1 MIEYSKTRQDLID
14 KTNQAI
20 AELVYQ
26 KSDLQK
32 AYNYYN
38 GKRDPEQYKYLEENY
53 GIGSPTKVEFVPL
66 IRKHIDALVG
76 EFLGTPIIPKV
87 SCKDKDTISKI
98 TREKE
103 LEIQLHTMTFL
114 KERLHNKLLAF
125 IQSGS
130 GQALTDDTVGQELEK
145 LQEEFNKSF
154 ISSFE
159 IAAQNVI
166 EYIMQSRTTDIY
178 TKLKQLFIDILVSGY
193 SFYRVGKSSKETN
206 VIVEVLDPRNSFPD
220 RNYESPYVKDSH
232 RFVYRRYLTRTQIL
246 NRYGKNLT
254 KKEIDEI
261 LDYWET
267 NTLDSNTYFV
277 RNAAHVGIPA
287 TDGILAGIEVTPGF
301 PDGLNK
307 RWYRDLIPVYEVEWI
322 ETDKNFVMHRQS
334 TVRIGDE
341 LFIIN
346 DEDEDVIRSSDN
358 PDVCSLSVNGVYF
371 LNRSGEPYSLMKTCM
386 SLQDKYDC
394 LMYYRDVLIAN
405 SGTSGDWVDLSLLPT
420 ALGVSM
426 PERLKKFIAYKKS
439 GIAPIDTSQEGRL
452 SGGQASPNTIFSG
465 YDDTIKAQAVQ
476 AIQLAIDSIEQ
487 TASSITGV
495 FRERLNG
502 IEQRDAVTNI
512 KQGAQNSFII
522 TKQYYQQMDLIVA
535 EILIDCLNT
544 SKIVFKKGLTGTL
557 ILGDKQ
563 QRIFTALPE
572 KFTVTDYDI
581 HITTT
586 TDTLKDLEMLK
597 QTIPQMIQSQ
607 IIGPDLAIDA
617 IISKSLPD
625 LKYKF
630 EMAIK
635 KKEAENSQIQQL
647 SQQLEQM
654 KQQLDQAQKQIQEQE
669 KQIKQFDQQKMQ
681 LEQEKIKM
689 ENQVA
694 WFEAKT
700 ERDYKE
706 AMAEIEN
713 KRTEIELLQ
722 LHDGNPYNDKIREV

>member
-20 AELVYQ
+20 SELVYS
-26 KSDLQK
+26 KTDLQK

-76 EFLGTPIIPKV
+76 EFLGTPIAPKV
-87 SCKDKDTISKI
+87 SCKDESTISKI

-103 LEIQLHTMTFL
+103 LKIHLQTMTFL
-114 KERLHNKLLAF
+114 KERLQNKLLAF
-125 IQSGS
+125 INSGS
-130 GQALTDDTVGQELEK
+130 PQALTDDTVGEALEK
-145 LQEEFNKSF
+145 LKDEFSKSF

-159 IAAQNVI
+159 TAAQNVI
-166 EYIMQSRTTDIY
+166 EYIMQSRTTDVY

-193 SFYRVGKSSKETN
+193 SFYRVGKSSKGTN
-206 VIVEVLDPRNSFPD
+206 VIIEILDPRHSFPD
-220 RNYESPYVKDSH
+220 RNYESPYVKDSY
-232 RFVYRRYLTRTQIL
+232 RFVYRRYLTRSQIL
-246 NRYGKNLT
+246 NRYGKDLT
-254 KKEIDEI
+254 KAEVQDI
-261 LDYWET
+261 LDYWHST
-267 NTLDSNTYFV
+267 GVDGSSYYV
-277 RNAAHVGIPA
+277 HNAEHSGIPA
-287 TDGILAGIEVTPGF
+287 TDGILAGIEATPGL
-301 PDGLNK
+301 PDDFN
-307 RWYRDLIPVYEVEWI
+307 RRRYRDLIPVYEVEWI
-322 ETDKNFVMHRQS
+322 ETDKNFIMHRQS

-341 LFIIN
+341 LFIIR
-346 DEDEDVIRSSDN
+346 DEDEDVVRSVDN

-371 LNRSGEPYSLMKTCM
+371 LNRSSEPYSLMKTCM

-452 SGGQASPNTIFSG
+452 ASGQASPNTIFSG
-465 YDDTIKAQAVQ
+465 YDDTIKAQSIQ
-476 AIQLAIDSIEQ
+476 AIEIAIKSIED

-512 KQGAQNSFII
+512 KQGAQNSFLI

-535 EILIDCLNT
+535 EMLLDCLN
-544 SKIVFKKGLTGTL
+544 KGKVVFKKGLTGTI

-572 KFTVTDYDI
+572 HFTVTDYDI
-581 HITTT
+581 TITTT

-597 QTIPQMIQSQ
+597 QTIPQMVQSQ
-607 IIGPDLAIDA
+607 IIGPDL
-617 IISKSLPD
+617 IIESIVSKSLPD

-635 KKEAENSQIQQL
+635 KKEAENNQIQQL
-647 SQQLEQM
+647 SQQLDQM
-654 KQQLDQAQKQIQEQE
+654 KQQLDEAQNQIQQQQKQLQ
-669 KQIKQFDQQKMQ
+669 QFDQQKMQ
-681 LEQEKIKM
+681 LEQQKIKM
-689 ENQVA
+689 DNEVA

-722 LHDGNPYNDKIREV
+722 LHDGNPYNDKIRDV